1 VPHVLVIE
9 DDLDTRLGMVAALN
23 SADHATSSAG
33 TAMAG
38 LHTAIERRPDLV
50 LLDLSLPDLN
60 GLDLLP
66 LLRSAV
72 LDIPVIVVTGDDEE
86 SQVIKVLD
94 AGADDY
100 LVKPFGFGTL
110 LARVRAVLRRGGRA
124 EPRRRATVVLGGLT
138 IDLLAR
144 TADLD
149 GRRLPLSPKEF
160 DLLAYLATRPG
171 EVVSKRELLAEVWR
185 TPYSQADKTVD
196 VHVSWLRRKLGE
208 GARSPRYL
216 HTVRGVGLRL
226 DAPGT

>member
-23 SADHATSSAG
+23 SADHATISAG

-110 LARVRAVLRRGGRA
+110 LARVRAVLRRGGRT
-124 EPRRRATVVLGGLT
+124 EPRRRAIVVLGGLT

-160 DLLAYLATRPG
+160 DLLAYLATRAG

-208 GARSPRYL
+208 DARSPRYL